1 MHDVAYAT
9 GALRGLSLQYNAMQD
24 RSVHGPRMMV
34 KQPIL
39 LRHLMSGRDCRPA
52 QHSSFW
58 YGFAAQAWHA
68 CRLVSVQLQLQ
79 LVVQAKA
86 VSKPAVIGCKTH
98 VLKAAWQASCSSA
111 LMVPWC
117 TRVIAVVL
125 MNWAS
130 PLATLR
136 AACSLPCSAH
146 HRLIRSDHM
155 LGCMVGGPCTKA
167 RQARQSMIEL
177 DLMRN

>member
-1 MHDVAYAT
+1 MQCKTDLCMV
-9 GALRGLSLQYNAMQD
+9 RGCWLN
-24 RSVHGPRMMV
+24 
-34 KQPIL
+34 QPHFSG
-39 LRHLMSGRDCRPA
+39 HLTSWKDCR
-52 QHSSFW
+52 
-58 YGFAAQAWHA
+58 AAQQLLVWLCASSMSCMQACLCATTAAA
-68 CRLVSVQLQLQ
+68 CR
-79 LVVQAKA
+79 AGKGCIT
-86 VSKPAVIGCKTH
+86 SKPAVTDCKTH

-155 LGCMVGGPCTKA
+155 LGCMVGSSCIKA
-167 RQARQSMIEL
+167 RDRHDRA
-177 DLMRN
+177 